1 MVEFESTGYS
11 TVQRRK
17 TQYSTLHYTT
27 TLYRTSPVS
36 FVIINASVEG
46 KRGKKRRHNSRIEQ
60 RIQLARLYGNIQ
72 TIFVTSFHLVQQ
84 KK

>member
-1 MVEFESTGYS
+1 MQGWSNSNQLDSTL
-11 TVQRRK
+11 QRRT
-17 TQYSTLHYTT
+17 TQYRTRQ
-27 TLYRTSPVS
+27 YRTSQVS
-36 FVIINASVEG
+36 FINASVEG